1 MSRQSSIRAKLLA
14 KVFNLNTI
22 GMSITLK
29 TQSLP
34 LYNNRGELE
43 STTSTTSTVVGVPYN
58 IVDRN
63 QSYEKFGTLLE
74 GEMDVALPWETVINI
89 DDLLTIASE
98 DWLVKNIE
106 KNYLPENVV
115 TIVRVVRQQN

>member
-14 KVFNLNTI
+14 KVFNRNTI

-29 TQSLP
+29 TQSAP
-34 LYNNRGELE
+34 QYNDRGEIE
-43 STTSTTSTVVGVPYN
+43 DTTSTESTVVGVPYN
-58 IVDRN
+58 IIDRN
-63 QSYEKFGTLLE
+63 QSYEKFGQLLE
-74 GEMDVALPWETVINI
+74 GEMDVALPWDTVINI
-89 DDLLTIASE
+89 NDLLTIASE
-98 DWLVKNIE
+98 DWKVVNVE